1 VTVCILYLYSVV
13 VASKTEKGFPLAHRR
28 TVTGHTKA
36 VLSLFATSTH
46 LYSSA
51 KGDILCF
58 SLICY
63 FVFFTRSSVY
73 LCFFVFHS
81 IFCLSVCLFFQSIF
95 CLHWLTF
102 CFYFP
107 RPVCLFIFEP
117 FVHIFFDPFVPHLSW
132 LLGFISRPSYL
143 HK

>member
-1 VTVCILYLYSVV
+1 V

-107 RPVCLFIFEP
+107 RPVCFYLFLSLLFIFFSTLLFLIYLGSLVLFP
-117 FVHIFFDPFVPHLSW
+117 VPLIYINDNRFCM
-132 LLGFISRPSYL
+132 G
-143 HK
+143 